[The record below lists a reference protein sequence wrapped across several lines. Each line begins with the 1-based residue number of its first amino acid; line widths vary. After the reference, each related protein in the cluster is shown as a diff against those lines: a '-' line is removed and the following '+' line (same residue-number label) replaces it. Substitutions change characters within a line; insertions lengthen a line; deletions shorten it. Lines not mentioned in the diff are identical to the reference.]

1 MHRSETRAPSEL
13 DALRSELDEAQREL
27 RAERAR
33 AKAFRAA
40 IAQHLG
46 KGCRSQ
52 SLRTLLMEDDER
64 DSV

>member
-1 MHRSETRAPSEL
+1 MAPSEL
-13 DALRSELDEAQREL
+13 NALRFEFDQVQGEL

-33 AKAFRAA
+33 VERFRAA

-52 SLRTLLMEDDER
+52 SLRTLLAEEDDR
-64 DSV
+64 DSL